1 LGAWKG
7 RLLRIR
13 RTQDAKQRKERVM
26 QAEDPMLSILRLAVA
41 EARAVMGQA
50 PRTPS
55 FERDVARLCLVVA
68 IVSGRRVAVRLHARL
83 ARSAIVR
90 IDRHRSV

>member
-1 LGAWKG
+1 
-7 RLLRIR
+7 
-13 RTQDAKQRKERVM
+13 M

-68 IVSGRRVAVRLHARL
+68 IVSVAVRLHARL